1 MQLSQSIRLKQKQ
14 SMVMTPRLQQ
24 AIRMLQMNNLDL
36 ASYLEDQA
44 LENPFLEVA
53 ANSAEGEETGGND
66 AFDAA
71 APDTAQ
77 AAAAGTIDTDMK
89 AGASPQDDPAGQQP
103 ARRGR
108 ESGPEVQGGLRP
120 QGAAPGD
127 SEPDLRAARRGEKP
141 AVHAG
146 RAQHVPLAARA

>member
-53 ANSAEGEETGGND
+53 ANSAE
-66 AFDAA
+66 ARK
-71 APDTAQ
+71 Q
-77 AAAAGTIDTDMK
+77 AAMMRLTPPRRIPHK
-89 AGASPQDDPAGQQP
+89 PKPPA
-103 ARRGR
+103 
-108 ESGPEVQGGLRP
+108 
-120 QGAAPGD
+120 
-127 SEPDLRAARRGEKP
+127 
-141 AVHAG
+141 
-146 RAQHVPLAARA
+146 PLIQT

>member
-77 AAAAGTIDTDMK
+77 AEAAGTIDADMK
-89 AGASPQDDPAGQQP
+89 AGAS
-103 ARRGR
+103 RKMT
-108 ESGPEVQGGLRP
+108 P
-120 QGAAPGD
+120 QGSKISTIALIIASPTGRWAAKTRKVATKTGT
-127 SEPDLRAARRGEKP
+127 
-141 AVHAG
+141 
-146 RAQHVPLAARA
+146 

>member
-53 ANSAEGEETGGND
+53 ANSAEAEMPVAMAIST
-66 AFDAA
+66 
-71 APDTAQ
+71 P
-77 AAAAGTIDTDMK
+77 
-89 AGASPQDDPAGQQP
+89 P
-103 ARRGR
+103 RRIPR
-108 ESGPEVQGGLRP
+108 RP
-120 QGAAPGD
+120 
-127 SEPDLRAARRGEKP
+127 KP
-141 AVHAG
+141 PVLSM
-146 RAQHVPLAARA
+146 PLIQT

>member
-36 ASYLEDQA
+36 ASYLEDEA

-53 ANSAEGEETGGND
+53 ANSAEGAETGSTD
-66 AFDAA
+66 EFDAA

-77 AAAAGTIDTDMK
+77 AEAAGGIDTDMK
-89 AGASPQDDPAGQQP
+89 AGAS
-103 ARRGR
+103 RKMT
-108 ESGPEVQGGLRP
+108 P
-120 QGAAPGD
+120 QGSKISTIASITAPPTGRWAAKTRKVATRTGT
-127 SEPDLRAARRGEKP
+127 
-141 AVHAG
+141 
-146 RAQHVPLAARA
+146 

>member
-53 ANSAEGEETGGND
+53 ANSAEAEDAGGNGD
-66 AFDAA
+66 FD
-71 APDTAQ
+71 
-77 AAAAGTIDTDMK
+77 TI
-89 AGASPQDDPAGQQP
+89 
-103 ARRGR
+103 ARGY
-108 ESGPEVQGGLRP
+108 
-120 QGAAPGD
+120 
-127 SEPDLRAARRGEKP
+127 RADRSRRYCRC
-141 AVHAG
+141 H
-146 RAQHVPLAARA
+146 

>member
-36 ASYLEDQA
+36 ANYLEDQA

-53 ANSAEGEETGGND
+53 ANSAEGDETGGKD

-71 APDTAQ
+71 ALDTAQ
-77 AAAAGTIDTDMK
+77 AEAAA
-89 AGASPQDDPAGQQP
+89 
-103 ARRGR
+103 
-108 ESGPEVQGGLRP
+108 
-120 QGAAPGD
+120 
-127 SEPDLRAARRGEKP
+127 
-141 AVHAG
+141 
-146 RAQHVPLAARA
+146 PLIQT

>member
-77 AAAAGTIDTDMK
+77 AEASGTIDADMK
-89 AGASPQDDPAGQQP
+89 AGASPKMTLQGSKISTIALIIASPT
-103 ARRGR
+103 GR
-108 ESGPEVQGGLRP
+108 
-120 QGAAPGD
+120 
-127 SEPDLRAARRGEKP
+127 
-141 AVHAG
+141 
-146 RAQHVPLAARA
+146 LAAKTRKVATKTGT

>member
-53 ANSAEGEETGGND
+53 ANSAEGEDAGGND
-66 AFDAA
+66 AFDTI
-71 APDTAQ
+71 APDIAQ
-77 AAAAGTIDTDMK
+77 TEAEVL
-89 AGASPQDDPAGQQP
+89 PA
-103 ARRGR
+103 
-108 ESGPEVQGGLRP
+108 
-120 QGAAPGD
+120 
-127 SEPDLRAARRGEKP
+127 
-141 AVHAG
+141 
-146 RAQHVPLAARA
+146 PLIQT